1 MMSSRK
7 VCSSTML
14 QDCSWSEG
22 MSLTSLTL
30 SHHLGLARALTSLTA
45 LSQITYLFV
54 FPTQDRR
61 GGVEVGLGELV
72 ELYPLL

>member
-1 MMSSRK
+1 MSSRK

-30 SHHLGLARALTSLTA
+30 SHHLGLARALTSPDQPDSSVTNHVSLRVPHTG
-45 LSQITYLFV
+45 QE
-54 FPTQDRR
+54 
-61 GGVEVGLGELV
+61 GVGLKLA
-72 ELYPLL
+72 